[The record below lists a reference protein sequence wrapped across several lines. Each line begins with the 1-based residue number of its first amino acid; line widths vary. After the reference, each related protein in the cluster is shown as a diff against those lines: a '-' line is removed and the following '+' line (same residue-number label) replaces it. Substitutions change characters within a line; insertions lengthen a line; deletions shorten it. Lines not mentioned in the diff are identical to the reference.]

1 MFLKKAR
8 RESQVYQGLGGL
20 KASGVLMEDLVQRE
34 SLGCQV
40 LVDKDFQDQKEK
52 QVFQGNL
59 EFLEYQ
65 GRKVFPEYQA
75 FQDLKE
81 TQ

>member
-1 MFLKKAR
+1 VFLRKVR
-8 RESQVYQGLGGL
+8 RGSQVYQGLGGL

-40 LVDKDFQDQKEK
+40 LVDKDCQAQKEN
-52 QVFQGNL
+52 QVFQENQ
-59 EFLEYQ
+59 EFQEYQ
-65 GRKVFPEYQA
+65 GRKVLQECQA
-75 FQDLKE
+75 SQDLKE